1 MRSPA
6 KPTFK
11 PLVKHYA
18 VVNVGPSHLG
28 QSVAAAEDVAK
39 DDAAR
44 AKPYSTSE
52 DENSSAFGQGGQ
64 LFPDGAERDVL
75 WRRRFDDLEST
86 HWFDDEKVEYVRLLA
101 DSDVAGSEQL
111 VMKWDDW

>member
-75 WRRRFDDLEST
+75 WVNMEGKKFSFQSSLCDRRRAE
-86 HWFDDEKVEYVRLLA
+86 EKV
-101 DSDVAGSEQL
+101 
-111 VMKWDDW
+111 